1 MSIRRLKTLIAVAEA
16 GTFAAAAEVVHVS
29 QAAVSMQMKSLE
41 EELRTTLFDRSK
53 RPPELN
59 QTGQALVPKAREIIH
74 AYDRLVQSMSGADV
88 FSGEL
93 VLGVVPTCIPGLA
106 PQAMVRL
113 RDAYP
118 DLRIRIIPGLS
129 SDLVPLLERGFL
141 DAAIITEPP
150 RAMGHLHWRE
160 LAAEPLVVL
169 AGPGVEGND
178 PLELLRTCPFIRFNR
193 QAWVGRQI
201 DDMLQ
206 RNGIRVRET
215 MELDSLEAIET
226 MVYHNLGVSVAPR
239 RCVSPPVRLPI
250 RLLSLGDQV
259 KPRILGLVWRPDS
272 PKQRLIE
279 VVVANMVELI
289 EEEAERRAL
298 PQDGSVPA

>member
-59 QTGQALVPKAREIIH
+59 QTGQALIPKARDIIQ
-74 AYDRLVQSMSGADV
+74 AYDRLVQSMSGKDV

-93 VLGVVPTCIPGLA
+93 VLGVVPTCVPGLA
-106 PQAMVRL
+106 PLAMVRL

-129 SDLVPLLERGFL
+129 ADLMPQLERGFL
-141 DAAIITEPP
+141 DTAIISEPP
-150 RAMGHLHWRE
+150 RTIGHLYWRQ
-160 LAAEPLVVL
+160 LAEEPLVVL
-169 AGPGVEGND
+169 AAREVQGDD
-178 PLELLRTCPFIRFNR
+178 PLELLKTRPFIRFNR

-201 DDMLQ
+201 DEMLQ
-206 RNGIRVRET
+206 RNGIRVQEN

-226 MVYHNLGVSVAPR
+226 MVFHNLGVSVVPR
-239 RCVSPPVRLPI
+239 RCVPPPVSLPI
-250 RLLSLGDQV
+250 WQLPLNTHA
-259 KPRILGLVWRPDS
+259 KPRVLGLVWRQDS

-279 VVVANMVELI
+279 VVYDSMAELV
-289 EEEAERRAL
+289 EEAELRRSGAGEAL
-298 PQDGSVPA
+298 PAL